1 MVLLKGCGLI
11 AALFVLLIIMG
22 KVNRMALF
30 YLKQNEPPPGK
41 KPAE

>member
-22 KVNRMALF
+22 KVNRMALL
-30 YLKQNEPPPGK
+30 YLKQDELPQGK
-41 KPAE
+41 